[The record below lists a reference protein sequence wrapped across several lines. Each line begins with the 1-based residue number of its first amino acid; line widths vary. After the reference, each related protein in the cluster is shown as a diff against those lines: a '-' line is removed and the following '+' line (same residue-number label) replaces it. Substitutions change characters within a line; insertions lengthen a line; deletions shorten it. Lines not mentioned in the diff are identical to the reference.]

1 MLPTGSPGREDDPN
15 GVYTAAGSPV
25 ASFPSI
31 YSETD
36 QSSRASQTYSQGQTS
51 LMRCAARLL
60 ASAARLSMRERPTP
74 HCLILYLGACR
85 RRRTVEEH
93 LSDAGAEGTTF
104 HILAKRMD
112 PSRSRLAASRA
123 FHDLLCT
130 IHSLPCAERLSSQK
144 QAEVRERLWVLT
156 ACGGWVR
163 ADMASHGQVQVQQKI
178 AYGDIRMRLVSAA
191 A

>member
-1 MLPTGSPGREDDPN
+1 ML
-15 GVYTAAGSPV
+15 
-25 ASFPSI
+25 F
-31 YSETD
+31 
-36 QSSRASQTYSQGQTS
+36 
-51 LMRCAARLL
+51 
-60 ASAARLSMRERPTP
+60 
-74 HCLILYLGACR
+74 HWH
-85 RRRTVEEH
+85 RTVEEH
-93 LSDAGAEGTTF
+93 LSGAGAEGTTF

-130 IHSLPCAERLSSQK
+130 IHSLPCLRRETELRSKLRS
-144 QAEVRERLWVLT
+144 VRGFGCLP
-156 ACGGWVR
+156 CGGWVC

>member
-1 MLPTGSPGREDDPN
+1 
-15 GVYTAAGSPV
+15 
-25 ASFPSI
+25 
-31 YSETD
+31 
-36 QSSRASQTYSQGQTS
+36 
-51 LMRCAARLL
+51 
-60 ASAARLSMRERPTP
+60 MRERLTL

-130 IHSLPCAERLSSQK
+130 IHSLPCLRRETELRT
-144 QAEVRERLWVLT
+144 EVRERLWVLT
-156 ACGGWVR
+156 ACGGWVC

>member
-60 ASAARLSMRERPTP
+60 ASAAWLSIDARETDPALLDTLLGCLPPAQDCGGAPVGCWRGGYHLP
-74 HCLILYLGACR
+74 HPSEAHGPV
-85 RRRTVEEH
+85 TV
-93 LSDAGAEGTTF
+93 AP
-104 HILAKRMD
+104 R
-112 PSRSRLAASRA
+112 RLARFPRPPLYDPQPALRRETELKAS
-123 FHDLLCT
+123 
-130 IHSLPCAERLSSQK
+130 
-144 QAEVRERLWVLT
+144 
-156 ACGGWVR
+156 
-163 ADMASHGQVQVQQKI
+163 
-178 AYGDIRMRLVSAA
+178 
-191 A
+191 

>member
-1 MLPTGSPGREDDPN
+1 MLLTGSPGREDDPN

-51 LMRCAARLL
+51 LMRCAARLPS
-60 ASAARLSMRERPTP
+60 SAAWLSIHARETDPALLDTN
-74 HCLILYLGACR
+74 LGACR
-85 RRRTVEEH
+85 WRRTVEEH
-93 LSDAGAEGTTF
+93 LSGAGAEGTTF

-130 IHSLPCAERLSSQK
+130 IHSLPCAERLSSK

-156 ACGGWVR
+156 VCGGWVC
-163 ADMASHGQVQVQQKI
+163 ADMASHEQVQVQQKI

>member
-1 MLPTGSPGREDDPN
+1 
-15 GVYTAAGSPV
+15 
-25 ASFPSI
+25 
-31 YSETD
+31 
-36 QSSRASQTYSQGQTS
+36 
-51 LMRCAARLL
+51 
-60 ASAARLSMRERPTP
+60 MRERLTL

-85 RRRTVEEH
+85 WRRTVEEH

-130 IHSLPCAERLSSQK
+130 IHSLPCLRRETELRT
-144 QAEVRERLWVLT
+144 EVRERLWVLT
-156 ACGGWVR
+156 ACGGWVC